1 MLGGKHQ
8 DPEPALRPVE
18 ADTQDIGLPP
28 ILEPL
33 LGIHSAPDIAWL
45 ADAAGT
51 AAERGLGALFALL
64 FLVDSPSGRLFG
76 ERPASSERARGL
88 ARLNEELGTNLATL
102 KFDPSEMEAVHSA
115 LVEGRARSV
124 QTIAEALMLEMEQK
138 RLSEV
143 QRRLG
148 VAEVW
153 LAPLHW
159 SGESQGLLLL
169 FMPANASSSL
179 DLAELLGRHIAVAL
193 KNLRDKEA
201 GRKRGELDA
210 VRWVYDEQRFNEQLS
225 KEISRARRH
234 QRALS
239 VLILRVENLPDLRV
253 RYGRF
258 LSERLLRQIGATME
272 DTMRYT
278 DFLGAFNDNGFA
290 GILVEADQASAERAQ
305 ERVLEALAKVALPQA
320 DLPELQLDFV
330 CATATLAIDGESAAE
345 LTSMAQERLGESS
358 NRDAA

>member
-1 MLGGKHQ
+1 MPSGAHQ
-8 DPEPALRPVE
+8 DIDLPPSPVE
-18 ADTQDIGLPP
+18 GDPQLPP

-33 LGIHSAPDIAWL
+33 LGIHGAPDVAWL

-64 FLVDSPSGRLFG
+64 FLVDAPSGRLCG

-88 ARLNEELGTNLATL
+88 ARLNQELAVNLGAL
-102 KFDPSEMEAVHSA
+102 KFDPNDVAAVRAA
-115 LVEGRARSV
+115 LVDGRSLSV
-124 QTIAEALMLEMEQK
+124 TSIGEALPLELDQK
-138 RLSEV
+138 RLGEV

-148 VAEVW
+148 VTEVW

-159 SGESQGLLLL
+159 SGESQGVLLLM
-169 FMPANASSSL
+169 MPPNPASSL
-179 DLAELLGRHIAVAL
+179 DLAELLGRHVAVAL

-201 GRKRGELDA
+201 SRKRGELDA
-210 VRWVYDEQRFNEQLS
+210 VRWVYDEQRFNEQLT

-239 VLILRVENLPDLRV
+239 VLLLRVENLAELRV

-290 GILVEADQASAERAQ
+290 GILVEADQTSAQRAQ
-305 ERVLEALAKVALPQA
+305 ERVLEALAKVSLPQA
-320 DLPELQLDFV
+320 DLPELDLDFV
-330 CATATLAIDGESAAE
+330 CATATLAVDGESGEDLLAV
-345 LTSMAQERLGESS
+345 AQQRLQSTNE
-358 NRDAA
+358 DAA